1 MGSFAVPRLII
12 NADDLGYDPAVSAGI
27 VQAMRA
33 GVVTSATLMVNLPH
47 SADGAA
53 SARGLAVG
61 LHFNLVRG
69 RPLSRSFPEGLLHD
83 GEFDEAQVDRL
94 PTEVVKDEARAQIER
109 AEALLGRPATHL
121 DVHRH
126 LHRHPGVLEG
136 VASVAQERDLPV
148 RALDAPMRVWLRACG
163 LRVTD
168 HFIGD
173 AGAEPY
179 WTLGRFLR
187 AVEALAP
194 GTTELMCHP
203 GFLPTHVRTG
213 YAEQRVVE
221 LQTLTS
227 AEARAAL
234 EGAGVDLATFADR
247 W

>member
-1 MGSFAVPRLII
+1 MPRLII

-27 VQAMRA
+27 VQAMRT
-33 GVVTSATLMVNLPH
+33 GVVSSTTLMVNLPH
-47 SADGAA
+47 SASGAA
-53 SARGLAVG
+53 AAGGLAVG
-61 LHFNLVRG
+61 LHLNLARG
-69 RPLSRSFPEGLLHD
+69 RPLSRTFPERLLHD
-83 GEFDEAQVDRL
+83 GEFDEARVAAL
-94 PTEVVKDEARAQIER
+94 PAAAVMEEARAQLAH
-109 AEALLGRPATHL
+109 AEALLGRPATHV

-126 LHRHPGVLEG
+126 LHRHPGVLQG
-136 VASVAQERDLPV
+136 LASAARERDLPV
-148 RALDAPMRVWLRACG
+148 RALDGPMRERLRAWG
-163 LRVTD
+163 VRVTD

-179 WTLGRFLR
+179 WTLDRFLR
-187 AVEALAP
+187 AVEGLAA

-203 GFLPTHVRTG
+203 GFLPTQVRTG

-234 EGAGVDLATFADR
+234 DRAGVDLATFADR

>member
-1 MGSFAVPRLII
+1 MERTARRLII
-12 NADDLGYDPAVSAGI
+12 NADDLGYDPAVNAGI

-53 SARGLAVG
+53 AARGLAVG
-61 LHFNLVRG
+61 LHFNLARG
-69 RPLSRSFPEGLLHD
+69 RPLSRSFPERLLHQ
-83 GEFDEAQVDRL
+83 GEFDEAQVTQL
-94 PTEVVKDEARAQIER
+94 PATVVEDEARAQIER

-126 LHRHPGVLEG
+126 LHRHPDVLEG
-136 VASVAQERDLPV
+136 VASVAQERSLPV
-148 RALDAPMRVWLRACG
+148 RALDASMRTRLRARG
-163 LRVTD
+163 VRVTD

-179 WTLGRFLR
+179 WTLARFLR
-187 AVEALAP
+187 AVEALPP

-213 YAEQRVVE
+213 YAAQRVVE
-221 LQTLTS
+221 LQTFTS
-227 AEARAAL
+227 EEARAAL
-234 EGAGVDLATFADR
+234 GSAGVDLATFADR

>member
-1 MGSFAVPRLII
+1 MEQTLQRLII

-53 SARGLAVG
+53 AAQGLAVG
-61 LHFNLVRG
+61 LHLNLARG
-69 RPLSRSFPEGLLHD
+69 RPLSRSFPQGLLQD
-83 GEFDEAQVDRL
+83 GEFDEARVVRL
-94 PTEVVKDEARAQIER
+94 PTAVVKDEVRAQIER
-109 AEALLGRPATHL
+109 GEALLGRPLTHL

-126 LHRHPGVLEG
+126 LHRHPGILEG
-136 VASVAQERDLPV
+136 VASVAQERTLPV
-148 RALDAPMRVWLRACG
+148 RALDASMRERLRAWG
-163 LRVTD
+163 VRVTD

-179 WTLGRFLR
+179 WTLDRFR
-187 AVEALAP
+187 QAVEALVP

-221 LQTLTS
+221 LQTFTS
-227 AEARAAL
+227 AEARVAL
-234 EGAGVDLATFADR
+234 NRAGVDLATFADR

>member
-1 MGSFAVPRLII
+1 MERTVRRLII

-27 VQAMRA
+27 VEAMRA
-33 GVVTSATLMVNLPH
+33 GMVTSATLLVNLPH
-47 SADGAA
+47 SAEGAA

-61 LHFNLVRG
+61 LHLNLARG
-69 RPLSRSFPEGLLHD
+69 RPLSRRFPESLLHH
-83 GEFDEAQVDRL
+83 GEFDEAQVAQL
-94 PTEVVKDEARAQIER
+94 PAAVVKDEVRAQLER

-126 LHRHPGVLEG
+126 LHRHPGVLEA
-136 VASVAQERDLPV
+136 VASVAKEQTLPV
-148 RALDAPMRVWLRACG
+148 RALDGSMRVRLRAWG
-163 LRVTD
+163 VRVTD
-168 HFIGD
+168 HFVGE

-179 WTLGRFLR
+179 WTLDRFVGVL
-187 AVEALAP
+187 EALAP

-221 LQTLTS
+221 LQTFTS

-234 EGAGVDLATFADR
+234 DRAGVDLATFADR